1 MIATANAL
9 LEATQQSIFDD
20 EAMELAQ
27 FITHTHNELD
37 NDQLAKAL
45 FIYAS
50 ILTSNCVDKTAK
62 VLMSNDDF
70 RQLIDTIDEMET
82 LTNEVINNGE

>member
-9 LEATQQSIFDD
+9 LEATQQSVFDD

-37 NDQLAKAL
+37 NEQFAKAL
-45 FIYAS
+45 FMYATMIS
-50 ILTSNCVDKTAK
+50 SVAVDKTAK
-62 VLMSNDDF
+62 VLMSKDEF
-70 RQLIDTIDEMET
+70 ISLINTIDEMET

>member
-37 NDQLAKAL
+37 NEQLAKAL
-45 FIYAS
+45 FMYAS

-62 VLMSNDDF
+62 VLMTKDEF
-70 RQLIDTIDEMET
+70 IQLIETIDEIESMR
-82 LTNEVINNGE
+82 NEVINGK

>member
-27 FITHTHNELD
+27 FITHEHNNLD
-37 NDQLAKAL
+37 NEQLAKAL
-45 FIYAS
+45 FMYATMIS
-50 ILTSNCVDKTAK
+50 SVAVDKTTK
-62 VLMSNDDF
+62 VLMSESDF
-70 RQLIDTIDEMET
+70 INLIDTIDEMET
-82 LTNEVINNGE
+82 MRNEVLENGK

>member
-20 EAMELAQ
+20 EAMEMAQ

-37 NDQLAKAL
+37 NEQLAKAL
-45 FIYAS
+45 FMYAS
-50 ILTSNCVDKTAK
+50 ILTSNAVDKTAK
-62 VLMSNDDF
+62 VLMTKDDF
-70 RQLIDTIDEMET
+70 INLIDTIDEIESMR
-82 LTNEVINNGE
+82 NEVLSGE